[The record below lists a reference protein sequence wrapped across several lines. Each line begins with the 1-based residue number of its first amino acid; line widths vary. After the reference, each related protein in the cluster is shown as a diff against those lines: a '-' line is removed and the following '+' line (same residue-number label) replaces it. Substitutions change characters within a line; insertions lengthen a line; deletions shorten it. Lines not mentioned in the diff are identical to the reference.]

1 MVAQDPAKVSITES
15 DVCVRVAVAAL
26 TNEENKNRNNLRE
39 SNSLKAAIILVGK
52 GEQGAS

>member
-1 MVAQDPAKVSITES
+1 MVSQDPAKVSIIES

-39 SNSLKAAIILVGK
+39 SNSLKAAVILVGE
-52 GEQGAS
+52 G

>member
-1 MVAQDPAKVSITES
+1 MVAQDPAKVSIIES

-39 SNSLKAAIILVGK
+39 SNSLKAVAILVGK

>member
-26 TNEENKNRNNLRE
+26 TNEENKNRNNLR
-39 SNSLKAAIILVGK
+39 
-52 GEQGAS
+52 GEQLIKSCYNPSW